1 MKRPLIVFLFL
12 FYGWKFATSEDESS
26 VDCTLFKVR
35 TEDTSEACQY
45 KDNDTTKYKHEL
57 KGLLKNQPL
66 YTFNTGV
73 KFVALLYNDE
83 FVWKH
88 TSAHDSSKFPTELEI
103 DPYNKTLWVKYGGM
117 DFVTFKFENNK
128 WKHSQDLSYGDCKR
142 VTIPDY
148 SDPSA
153 ASTPASPPAEVKAEE
168 KVEEVEAEKAEDA
181 KEEVAEV
188 EVKTEEAA
196 ETEAK
201 PAHEADES
209 AKEKTDEAV
218 EAEKTEEV
226 GEKAE
231 LDAGEAEAGKDATEA
246 GGARSLEGTSGEST
260 KEEKGEHQLE
270 FLERSKVTVH
280 TLDNDGNSHEIDTT
294 QYTVT
299 EETGF
304 LQVDFSDTAK
314 LHKVDYDGVTVWTD
328 STYPCNGFPK
338 RLYLNLKD
346 NLLWVQSDDKMHTFQ
361 RFKNGWEVVESES
374 ECQVLKESAK
384 EAATEVVAD
393 ASPEASAE
401 APSVPAEG
409 GESAGDVLLSNL
421 YPSDHTGAHY
431 CGLRGSELDEE
442 VEVKE
447 HESKEGE
454 TKEGESGSSTEEAAA
469 VKAEEA
475 DASGSHLASEAS
487 TDADAN
493 EAKEG
498 QAAKE
503 GEEEGYRLPS
513 NTSSED
519 SKSSSD
525 DVLLGNLYPSEH
537 TGAHYCGL
545 RGSEL
550 DEEVE
555 VKEHESKEGETKEG
569 ESGSSTEEAA
579 AVKAEE
585 ADASGS
591 HLASEASTDAD
602 ANEAKEGQAAKEGE
616 EGSTASADAGL
627 ASEDSKSSSDDVLL
641 GNLYPSEHTGAHY
654 CGLRGSEL
662 DEEVE
667 VKEHESK
674 EGETKEG
681 ESGSS
686 TEEAAAVKA
695 EEADASGSHLASEAS
710 TDADANE
717 AKEGQAAKEGEEASE
732 ASTDADANEAKEG
745 QAAKE
750 GEEGS
755 TASADAGLAS
765 EDSKSS
771 SDDVLLGNLYP
782 SEHTGAHYCGLRGSE
797 LDEEVEVKEH
807 ESKEGETKEGESGSS
822 TEEATEASTD
832 ADTEKAEPAKEDADK
847 AAAKKL
853 EHNGKH
859 LKVFT
864 LADDEVSLEEDKE
877 GKFDVVV
884 EDNKLVV
891 GKFNA
896 GAKCVKLEYD
906 GKEVWKHEEAKH
918 GTKHPSEVR
927 FNTDNLEVVV
937 AFEEDKSK
945 FTFKHDSKSNAHV
958 LAHSFLPL
966 DVSERPDKVKF
977 YKDAAAAQEIGNAD
991 LSLSKESDGQK
1002 EFMVHRFNNGA
1013 KCHLVKYEGKD
1024 VWEYDEEYAD
1034 NFPASVHYNTDDH
1047 ELRVFVRHNWYYFYK
1062 FDTTKNE
1069 HDVYREKEPAD
1080 YASKE

>member
-1 MKRPLIVFLFL
+1 MKRPLIVLL
-12 FYGWKFATSEDESS
+12 LLCYGYKIVKSEENSS

-35 TEDTSEACQY
+35 TEDTSEDCGY
-45 KDNDTTKYKHEL
+45 KDNDTSKYSYEL
-57 KGLLKNQPL
+57 KGLFKNQPL

-73 KFVALLYNDE
+73 KLVALLYNDE

-153 ASTPASPPAEVKAEE
+153 AN
-168 KVEEVEAEKAEDA
+168 
-181 KEEVAEV
+181 
-188 EVKTEEAA
+188 
-196 ETEAK
+196 
-201 PAHEADES
+201 
-209 AKEKTDEAV
+209 
-218 EAEKTEEV
+218 
-226 GEKAE
+226 
-231 LDAGEAEAGKDATEA
+231 AGEAEAGKDATEA

-346 NLLWVQSDDKMHTFQ
+346 NLLWVQSDVKMHTFQ

-431 CGLRGSELDEE
+431 S
-442 VEVKE
+442 
-447 HESKEGE
+447 
-454 TKEGESGSSTEEAAA
+454 
-469 VKAEEA
+469 
-475 DASGSHLASEAS
+475 
-487 TDADAN
+487 
-493 EAKEG
+493 
-498 QAAKE
+498 
-503 GEEEGYRLPS
+503 
-513 NTSSED
+513 
-519 SKSSSD
+519 
-525 DVLLGNLYPSEH
+525 
-537 TGAHYCGL
+537 GL

-654 CGLRGSEL
+654 SGLRGSEL

-667 VKEHESK
+667 AKEH
-674 EGETKEG
+674 ETKEG
-681 ESGSS
+681 EPASEQKTDKLNPLGGRYKMLGTKADGAEGELGDDDFEVEGDDDHLKVTLKAEVKMKELQFKRTDLDNFEKQWERDQEKHGDAYPKVLDFGVTKSLVTVEFGPRWFYKYNNGGMSPELEVFKAPLDASKKPALKLFRLVEDNNAEKEMEEADYHLVWYFDSANGQFHRFEFDEGTKMVKLEYNNEELWKHDSAASAGKYPKYVAVNAVRKDLRVFVEDGVKFDFEFDSVNNKYKTEADKEGDLLFSNLYPSDHAGSVYCGLRVTEWDEEVKAKEPVAGSS
-686 TEEAAAVKA
+686 TEEA
-695 EEADASGSHLASEAS
+695 S
-710 TDADANE
+710 
-717 AKEGQAAKEGEEASE
+717 
-732 ASTDADANEAKEG
+732 
-745 QAAKE
+745 
-750 GEEGS
+750 
-755 TASADAGLAS
+755 
-765 EDSKSS
+765 
-771 SDDVLLGNLYP
+771 
-782 SEHTGAHYCGLRGSE
+782 
-797 LDEEVEVKEH
+797 
-807 ESKEGETKEGESGSS
+807 
-822 TEEATEASTD
+822 EASTD